1 MNRKLEVLLIAPD
14 ADVAGQFRVLSQHE
28 QVHFHHF
35 TDLPSARAAVDGKP
49 DMAFVDISQLIRSGI
64 VDELQI
70 GRFNGVA
77 LFAVGAAVEADTVRM
92 LMKAGVQDVLS
103 LPPSEHELLKE
114 LEGVMEKRNQESLE
128 NAGKLVVFSD
138 AKGGSG
144 GTTLAV
150 NVAWSLADS
159 GALSVLLVDLDI
171 QFGDVALALDVKP
184 SSGVMEALAQSR
196 RLDNTLLASLTVTM
210 ENGLQ
215 VLAAPPAPASLDAV
229 RLDDLRRLL
238 EVAVTSYDIV
248 IVDVP
253 RVLTDWTREVWR
265 WSDHVFLAM
274 QGCVSEIR
282 DGRLLMDEFS
292 RLAID
297 KSHIHL
303 VHNRKGARGE
313 AGGTEVMEKAFDVG
327 SIHEIRNDYAVA
339 IKAHDSGKP
348 VIAMAAGS
356 GLAGDLRKLAEA
368 VAGFCNKSL
377 PRRAGVLG
385 RLFGNKSTH

>member
-1 MNRKLEVLLIAPD
+1 
-14 ADVAGQFRVLSQHE
+14 
-28 QVHFHHF
+28 
-35 TDLPSARAAVDGKP
+35 
-49 DMAFVDISQLIRSGI
+49 
-64 VDELQI
+64 
-70 GRFNGVA
+70 
-77 LFAVGAAVEADTVRM
+77 LFAIGAGVEIDVVRM
-92 LMKAGVQDVLS
+92 LMKAGVQDVLA
-103 LPPSEHELLKE
+103 LPPSENELLNE
-114 LEGVMEKRNQESLE
+114 LERVMEKRNQESLE
-128 NAGKLVVFSD
+128 NAGKLVAFSD

-150 NVAWSLADS
+150 NVAWALADS
-159 GALSVLLVDLDI
+159 GLLSVLLVDLDI
-171 QFGDVALALDVKP
+171 QFGDIALALDVKP
-184 SSGVMEALAQSR
+184 ASGVMEALAQSR

-215 VLAAPPAPASLDAV
+215 VLAAPLSPANLDAV
-229 RLDDLRRLL
+229 KLDDLRRLL

-253 RVLTDWTREVWR
+253 RVLTDWTREAWH

-282 DGRLLMDEFS
+282 DGRLLMDEFA

-303 VHNRKGARGE
+303 IHNRKGARGE
-313 AGGTEVMEKAFDVG
+313 SGGTEVMEKAFDVG

-339 IKAHDSGKP
+339 IKSHDSGKP
-348 VIAMAAGS
+348 VIAMASAS
-356 GLAGDLRKLAEA
+356 GLAADMRKLAEA
-368 VAGFCNKSL
+368 VAALCNKEL
-377 PRRAGVLG
+377 PRRAGIMG